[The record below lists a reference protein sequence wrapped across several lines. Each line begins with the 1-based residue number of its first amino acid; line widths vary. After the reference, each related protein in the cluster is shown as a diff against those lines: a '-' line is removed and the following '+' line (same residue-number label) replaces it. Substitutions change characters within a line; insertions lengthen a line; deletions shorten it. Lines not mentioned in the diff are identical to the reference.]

1 MKTITEQF
9 LSGIRW
15 NTLEACLYQ
24 GILWGCH
31 IALFSNLDRAAY
43 GTIGILFSLLY
54 IGVSLCS
61 LGLDSALSPFIR
73 YITHSKASFKGLL
86 GVHCIPN
93 LVLYGALLLLS
104 CTYDLNNF
112 FSLFGIA
119 HLDQIFIFI
128 FIMLL
133 VTESIKK
140 TVKTLL
146 GLLFYNQMLATLEI
160 IYIITYVTTIAA
172 LYYAHIPLTVYSI
185 FLPVF
190 IYSAVIA
197 GILIATLFHYYNQLP
212 ETRDGIEPGL
222 IKRMLS
228 SRIFG
233 YINQLGH
240 IPFTGNMLV
249 PLFAF
254 HLGISQAA
262 IAKVISATLQSIS
275 TIINKI
281 IGQTSEAA
289 FAHAH
294 AYSSSSDEKHSIFA
308 LANRYVYS
316 IMAYVF
322 LILCA
327 FNYKTIVAHAF
338 IPDLHA
344 NTILIA
350 FALLLVIEPL
360 FMTYEKKYLVEEK
373 GYSLLYY
380 NLTMLLLFGAWIYS
394 NCAYPLLC
402 LLCLTSVRIAWY
414 YALSKHYKTSHISHP

>member
-1 MKTITEQF
+1 
-9 LSGIRW
+9 
-15 NTLEACLYQ
+15 
-24 GILWGCH
+24 
-31 IALFSNLDRAAY
+31 
-43 GTIGILFSLLY
+43 
-54 IGVSLCS
+54 
-61 LGLDSALSPFIR
+61 
-73 YITHSKASFKGLL
+73 
-86 GVHCIPN
+86 
-93 LVLYGALLLLS
+93 
-104 CTYDLNNF
+104 
-112 FSLFGIA
+112 
-119 HLDQIFIFI
+119 
-128 FIMLL
+128 
-133 VTESIKK
+133 
-140 TVKTLL
+140 
-146 GLLFYNQMLATLEI
+146 
-160 IYIITYVTTIAA
+160 
-172 LYYAHIPLTVYSI
+172 
-185 FLPVF
+185 
-190 IYSAVIA
+190 
-197 GILIATLFHYYNQLP
+197 
-212 ETRDGIEPGL
+212 
-222 IKRMLS
+222 
-228 SRIFG
+228 
-233 YINQLGH
+233 
-240 IPFTGNMLV
+240 MLV

-380 NLTMLLLFGAWIYS
+380 NLTMLLLFGA
-394 NCAYPLLC
+394 LDL
-402 LLCLTSVRIAWY
+402 
-414 YALSKHYKTSHISHP
+414 

>member
-1 MKTITEQF
+1 MLPF
-9 LSGIRW
+9 L
-15 NTLEACLYQ
+15 A
-24 GILWGCH
+24 ILIGLRM
-31 IALFSNLDRAAY
+31 ALDRHPFF
-43 GTIGILFSLLY
+43 TPLY
-54 IGVSLCS
+54 RGDLCS

-119 HLDQIFIFI
+119 HLDQIFIFV

-222 IKRMLS
+222 IKRMLTAAS
-228 SRIFG
+228 LDTLTNSDTF
-233 YINQLGH
+233 LLPVTCWFH
-240 IPFTGNMLV
+240 SLPFIW
-249 PLFAF
+249 A
-254 HLGISQAA
+254 
-262 IAKVISATLQSIS
+262 
-275 TIINKI
+275 
-281 IGQTSEAA
+281 
-289 FAHAH
+289 
-294 AYSSSSDEKHSIFA
+294 
-308 LANRYVYS
+308 
-316 IMAYVF
+316 
-322 LILCA
+322 
-327 FNYKTIVAHAF
+327 
-338 IPDLHA
+338 
-344 NTILIA
+344 
-350 FALLLVIEPL
+350 
-360 FMTYEKKYLVEEK
+360 
-373 GYSLLYY
+373 SLKRRL
-380 NLTMLLLFGAWIYS
+380 
-394 NCAYPLLC
+394 
-402 LLCLTSVRIAWY
+402 R
-414 YALSKHYKTSHISHP
+414 K